1 VAIVK
6 GLVRGSGFLDSFKAN
21 AVRLQLHALAYNL
34 ANFLRTW
41 HCLRCKS
48 PRMAGTLPARWP
60 DWPVISD
67 CRLVKGERLAIS
79 LSDRV
84 ERLERAF
91 WHTLDVAYTASLPFR
106 TIRCIVCDHES
117 KREGFGIV
125 TDTCQFGGGTLER
138 YCCPACD
145 CIFGPLKYLD
155 LPDDFVSGDYALLY
169 ATYSEADSTEREIRT
184 FRSLAPEPSGLYLDW
199 GCGGAWSGTVDR
211 LRGEGFDMWGYE
223 PCAESP
229 GQFVVNKREAISARF
244 DGIFSNNVIEHFRDP
259 VAQFRDFHTILKD
272 GGRMA
277 HASPCYEYSFAY
289 TRFHSLFLL
298 GRSPHVL
305 AERTGFRISNQVRD
319 GKYINL
325 VFDRI
330 GTPGHDP
337 APR

>member
-1 VAIVK
+1 
-6 GLVRGSGFLDSFKAN
+6 
-21 AVRLQLHALAYNL
+21 
-34 ANFLRTW
+34 
-41 HCLRCKS
+41 
-48 PRMAGTLPARWP
+48 
-60 DWPVISD
+60 
-67 CRLVKGERLAIS
+67 VKGERLAIS

-337 APR
+337 ALR